1 MPEFH
6 DTPADE
12 ASPGRALDRLH
23 AWGTAVVRFVVLSNA
38 GGALVI
44 LGFLTFHTSL
54 VPGGGLL
61 ALMPLG
67 VFLVGMALA
76 GMAMFCEVVRWSAV
90 SGARSHV
97 AGLVPR
103 ARLRHEVL
111 NIFSLLR
118 TAGLFFSFCAFVLG
132 SAWSLDFLYR
142 VLLWVP

>member
-1 MPEFH
+1 MPDLH
-6 DTPADE
+6 HTPADE
-12 ASPGRALDRLH
+12 ANPERALDRLQG
-23 AWGTAVVRFVVLSNA
+23 WGTAVVRFVVLTNA
-38 GGALVI
+38 GGAVVI
-44 LGFLTFHTSL
+44 LAFLTFHTPL
-54 VPGGGLL
+54 APGGGLL

-76 GMAMFCEVVRWSAV
+76 GMAMFCEIVRWSAV
-90 SGARSHV
+90 SGARSHL

-111 NIFSLLR
+111 NIFGLLR
-118 TAGLFFSFCAFVLG
+118 TLGLFFGFCAFVLG